1 MKQPVWFVVLFAS
14 VWSTLSLALGLVL
27 SSPVSN
33 LLPSQLGR
41 LPACATAE
49 FFPPQCQ
56 HSPNC
61 ARWPRALAS
70 FQEVHNEKALW
81 CSNGLS
87 AGRLRDFDGSTDGQC
102 PIGQS
107 IV

>member
-33 LLPSQLGR
+33 LLTSQLGR

-49 FFPPQCQ
+49 SFPPQCQ

-61 ARWPRALAS
+61 ARRPRALAS
-70 FQEVHNEKALW
+70 FGRRAFREEPRV
-81 CSNGLS
+81 SS
-87 AGRLRDFDGSTDGQC
+87 GRLQLQANFSSQHT
-102 PIGQS
+102 
-107 IV
+107 